1 MNLFVILISDGG
13 IIRGTHI
20 GSQYNAIFVNEAY
33 DGGSRFGCEG
43 QDGLV
48 GVGGCGLDEG
58 IAVDVVE
65 GESAGRG
72 VGVDPVGGGEF
83 RHD

>member
-1 MNLFVILISDGG
+1 MNLFAVLIGDGG
-13 IIRGTHI
+13 IIRRTRI

-48 GVGGCGLDEG
+48 GVGD
-58 IAVDVVE
+58 D
-65 GESAGRG
+65 RG
-72 VGVDPVGGGEF
+72 VAEEGAHTNTTNKI
-83 RHD
+83 RHPADALS